1 MNNYIVFDC
10 ETGGLDPKVN
20 PITEIA
26 FIAFQG
32 EDFKEIGKYETFIAP
47 YGAMQYEPKALEIT
61 KITMEMIQGGLQV
74 KQAVKNIIQFFKDVK
89 RRGRHKPLLIA
100 HNAKF
105 DKGMIEALFEEVGKD
120 LYDFV
125 EPIYLDTMWFSRL
138 KEPEKTKHNLG
149 TLCEREG
156 VELVNAHRAM
166 DDVEATKQAFCNII
180 SKMRSSDMVASGEP
194 KQSFRATFKF

>member
-26 FIAFQG
+26 LLAFSG
-32 EDFKEIGKYETFIAP
+32 EDFKEISKYETFIAP

-61 KITMEMIQGGLQV
+61 KISMDMIQGGKPFKTVV
-74 KQAVKNIIQFFKDVK
+74 KELMSFFKDVK
-89 RRGRHKPLLIA
+89 RKGRNKPLLIA

-105 DKGMIEALFEEVGKD
+105 DKGMVEALFQEAGKD

-125 EPIYLDTMWFSRL
+125 EPVYLDTMWLSRL
-138 KEPEKTKHNLG
+138 KDPEKKKHNLG
-149 TLCEREG
+149 TVCEREG

-166 DDVEATKQAFCNII
+166 DDVEATKQVFSSII
-180 SKMRSSDMVASGEP
+180 GKMRSNDMVASNEP
-194 KQSFRATFKF
+194 KTTFRATFKF